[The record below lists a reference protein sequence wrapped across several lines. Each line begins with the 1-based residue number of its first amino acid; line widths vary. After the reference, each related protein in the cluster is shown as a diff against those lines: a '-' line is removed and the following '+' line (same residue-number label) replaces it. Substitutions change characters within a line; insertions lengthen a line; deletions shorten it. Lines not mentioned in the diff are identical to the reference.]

1 MTRLRLIFVFA
12 AAVAAIRAADI
23 APAEFKARRAE
34 LIRRF
39 PEGIALLHA
48 RAESFRWD
56 SWAFHEDPSFY

>member
-1 MTRLRLIFVFA
+1 MIRLRLIFVFA

-39 PEGIALLHA
+39 PNVSVLCLGDHT
-48 RAESFRWD
+48 
-56 SWAFHEDPSFY
+56 